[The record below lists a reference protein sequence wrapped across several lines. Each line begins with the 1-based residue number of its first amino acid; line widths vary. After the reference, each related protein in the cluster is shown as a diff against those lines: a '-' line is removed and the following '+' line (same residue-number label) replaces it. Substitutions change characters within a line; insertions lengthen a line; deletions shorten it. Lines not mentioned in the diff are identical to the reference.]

1 MNTELKQEYRDAIDN
16 LKSGLIDKN
25 ASLNNKIGLIGSD
38 AERLKMIKELL
49 KQYAGDVRFY
59 RKIENRNK

>member
-1 MNTELKQEYRDAIDN
+1 MNLYELKEDYRNEIN
-16 LKSGLIDKN
+16 HLKSGLIDKN
-25 ASLNNKIGLIGSD
+25 ASLSNKIGLIGSD

-59 RKIENRNK
+59 RKLKK